1 MSLFKAHPPLARS
14 WYLSGVYLGIF
25 QQAALPVS
33 IRYPHKWTTYM
44 YSWSI
49 KILLLEV
56 LIIENIQCFCPKQ
69 ILTLVVF
76 SPFFFFILERLA
88 MAGGTHPLLHDVNI
102 YVAQDCTGWFFMEN
116 LLPKKFLQ
124 SINKLLVRLINYSFI
139 RRGTLNTLIPR
150 STYKFPRLISIHF
163 L

>member
-14 WYLSGVYLGIF
+14 WYLSGVFFGNF
-25 QQAALPVS
+25 STSSFASVNKV
-33 IRYPHKWTTYM
+33 PHKWMTYM

-102 YVAQDCTGWFFMEN
+102 YVAQDCTGWFFTEN

-139 RRGTLNTLIPR
+139 QRGTLNTL
-150 STYKFPRLISIHF
+150 
-163 L
+163 